1 METIESSDELIKQI
15 HQMVYNELK
24 TKRKINKFVKEC
36 KVLNQIVSYKELNDK
51 INELI
56 KDNYMLKDL
65 KFNRDLDDFFFSDIE
80 YIIFYYFRENDFN
93 YHLL

>member
-1 METIESSDELIKQI
+1 METIETTDELIKQI
-15 HQMVYNELK
+15 HQMVFDELK

-36 KVLNQIVSYKELNDK
+36 KELNKIVSYKELNGK

-56 KDNYMLKDL
+56 EYYYMMKDI
-65 KFNRDLDDFFFSDIE
+65 KFNRDLDDFFLSDIE

-93 YHLL
+93 YSLL

>member
-1 METIESSDELIKQI
+1 MDTIETTDELIKQI

-36 KVLNQIVSYKELNDK
+36 KELNKINNKELKDK
-51 INELI
+51 IHELI
-56 KDNYMLKDL
+56 IDNYMLKDL